1 MNDKSKNIL
10 LIAPVIAMFLIYSVS
25 GYFIEL
31 SSVFNYIVLSIII
44 LVSALLLGMT
54 ALSKDLYQFSLQ
66 SYNELLKVV
75 WPTRQETIQTTVIV
89 VIMVA
94 VMGFILW
101 AVDSLFLWVVS
112 KVAQIS

>member
-10 LIAPVIAMFLIYSVS
+10 FIAPVIVMFLIYGLS

-31 SSVFNYIVLSIII
+31 SSILNYIVLSIII
-44 LVSALLLGMT
+44 LVSTLLFGMT
-54 ALSKDLYQFSLQ
+54 ALSRDLYQFGLQ
-66 SYNELLKVV
+66 SYNELLKVI
-75 WPTRQETIQTTVIV
+75 WPTRQETIQTTFIV

-101 AVDSLFLWVVS
+101 AVDSVFLWVVS